1 MFVCTHIDGEKIP
14 FTLQS
19 ADVFL
24 FHTPYCKLV
33 QKSLARLMLNDYL
46 SDKNPDFDGVYAG
59 LERFRYVSVDSA
71 RFYLLLCVNFDIKP
85 DESLYVAC
93 HMYCSNVSD

>member
-1 MFVCTHIDGEKIP
+1 MCTAGEKVP

-19 ADVFL
+19 AYAFL

-46 SDKNPDFDGVYAG
+46 SDKDPDFGGMYAG
-59 LERFRYVSVDSA
+59 LEKFRLVQVALQILQNFNIYD
-71 RFYLLLCVNFDIKP
+71 FCVK
-85 DESLYVAC
+85 
-93 HMYCSNVSD
+93 

>member
-1 MFVCTHIDGEKIP
+1 MSYREISRLLLFCFIASKKVKFCAFVYNTGQKAP

-33 QKSLARLMLNDYL
+33 QKSVARLMLNDYL
-46 SDKNPDFDGVYAG
+46 SDENPDFDTMFAG
-59 LERFRYVSVDSA
+59 LEKFRYNVCVLLNFYFVTSVP
-71 RFYLLLCVNFDIKP
+71 I
-85 DESLYVAC
+85 
-93 HMYCSNVSD
+93 

>member
-1 MFVCTHIDGEKIP
+1 MFVLTCIVGEKVP

-46 SDKNPDFDGVYAG
+46 SDANPDLSGIYAG
-59 LERFRYVSVDSA
+59 LEKFRYTTVHST
-71 RFYLLLCVNFDIKP
+71 
-85 DESLYVAC
+85 ES
-93 HMYCSNVSD
+93 

>member
-1 MFVCTHIDGEKIP
+1 MFVYICIVGQKIP

-19 ADVFL
+19 VDVFL

-46 SDKNPDFDGVYAG
+46 SDTNPDFDGVYAG
-59 LERFRYVSVDSA
+59 LEKFRYVSVYSA
-71 RFYLLLCVNFDIKP
+71 KFYFVIFTL
-85 DESLYVAC
+85 SMA
-93 HMYCSNVSD
+93 

>member
-1 MFVCTHIDGEKIP
+1 MLTVDGEKIP

-33 QKSLARLMLNDYL
+33 QKSLARLMLNDFL
-46 SDKNPDFDGVYAG
+46 SSSDPDFSGIYAG
-59 LERFRYVSVDSA
+59 LEKFR
-71 RFYLLLCVNFDIKP
+71 
-85 DESLYVAC
+85 
-93 HMYCSNVSD
+93 